1 MVARLFYVIGASGA
15 GKDSLLGYAREHMS
29 ADMPVVFA
37 HRYITRPAATGNEGH
52 TSLTPTEF
60 ALRLQHGCF
69 AMHWESHGLSY
80 GIGVEIRH
88 WMQQGLHVVING
100 SRAYLERA
108 AADFSNLVP
117 ILIQVDDAVL
127 RQRLAW
133 RGRESPD
140 QVAQRIRRNA
150 ELQRSTAHPK
160 LVRIDNNDELPAAG
174 RQLLRLLAADTA

>member
-1 MVARLFYVIGASGA
+1 MAAHLYYVIGASGA
-15 GKDSLLGYAREHMS
+15 GKDSLLGYAREHMPL
-29 ADMPVVFA
+29 DMPVAFA
-37 HRYITRPAATGNEGH
+37 HRYITRAAASGDEDH
-52 TSLTPTEF
+52 TSLSPDEF

-88 WMQQGLHVVING
+88 WMQQGLHVVLNG
-100 SRAYLERA
+100 SRAYLDKA

-117 ILIQVDDAVL
+117 VLIQVDDAVL
-127 RQRLAW
+127 RKRLTG

-140 QVAQRIRRNA
+140 QIAQRLRRNA
-150 ELQRSTAHPK
+150 ELRRSTAHPG

-174 RQLLRLLAADTA
+174 RQFLRLLAGETA